1 MAGRLRFPHHR
12 KLLLVVVVAVLAAHL
27 GLGQWLVRSVI
38 GSGDRDGPPP
48 AIEVAFLH
56 ELAPALPPIA
66 RPAPAPLPTRPVTAP
81 ALDVPGPAPVA
92 SAPEAPPPEEVA
104 SAEEA
109 ALPPEPP
116 ASVVYDGVADD
127 IADDDAAVAFDW
139 PPATRLLY
147 DLTGQYRG
155 PLYGSGQVEW
165 LRDGSHYQ
173 VRVTIDVNPA
183 FTRRLVSDG
192 VITPQG
198 LAPRR
203 YDEETQILLAAP
215 RTHTLAFEPRQVL
228 LSNGMTELT
237 PEGVQD
243 SASQFVQ
250 MTWLFLTDPER
261 LAVGRTLELP
271 LALPRRVGVWTY
283 DVTEAVPLTLSF
295 GTVETFHLVPR
306 AGSARAGE
314 FSAELWLAPSLQY
327 LPVRI
332 LVRQSAEVWLDLRL
346 KDKPLQAAPA
356 PAAAVS
362 GTLPELKSNR
372 RDTGEQ
378 RR

>member
-1 MAGRLRFPHHR
+1 MAGRLSFPHHR
-12 KLLLVVVVAVLAAHL
+12 KLLLVVVVSVLAAHL

-38 GSGDRDGPPP
+38 GSGHADGPPP
-48 AIEVAFLH
+48 AIEVAFVH
-56 ELAPALPPIA
+56 ELAPALPPVA
-66 RPAPAPLPTRPVTAP
+66 RPSIAPLPTKAVAAP
-81 ALDVPGPAPVA
+81 ALDVPGPLPVA
-92 SAPEAPPPEEVA
+92 SAPEAPPPPEEVV
-104 SAEEA
+104 AEDDGLA
-109 ALPPEPP
+109 P
-116 ASVVYDGVADD
+116 APDPQVVYDGPP
-127 IADDDAAVAFDW
+127 DDDAAVAFDW
-139 PPATRLLY
+139 PPATRLHY

-173 VRVTIDVNPA
+173 VRVNIDVDPA
-183 FTRRLVSDG
+183 FTRQLVSDG

-198 LAPRR
+198 LSPRR
-203 YDEETQILLAAP
+203 YDEETRVPLLAP
-215 RTHTLAFEPRQVL
+215 RTHTLQFESGQVR

-261 LAVGRTLELP
+261 LAVGRTLDLP

-283 DVTEAVPLTLSF
+283 DVTEAQPLALPF
-295 GTVETFHLVPR
+295 GTIDTFHLVPR
-306 AGSARAGE
+306 QGSARAGE

-356 PAAAVS
+356 SAPAET
-362 GTLPELKSNR
+362 GTLPELKARR

-378 RR
+378 SK

>member
-1 MAGRLRFPHHR
+1 MAGRLSFPHHR
-12 KLLLVVVVAVLAAHL
+12 KLLLVVVLAVLAAHL
-27 GLGQWLVRSVI
+27 GLGRWLVRSVI

-48 AIEVAFLH
+48 AIEVAFVH
-56 ELAPALPPIA
+56 ELAPALPPVA
-66 RPAPAPLPTRPVTAP
+66 RPPAKPLPTKAVAAP
-81 ALDVPGPAPVA
+81 ALDVPGPLPVA
-92 SAPEAPPPEEVA
+92 SAP
-104 SAEEA
+104 AEDVLLAAEDS
-109 ALPPEPP
+109 ALPPEPA
-116 ASVVYDGVADD
+116 ASVVYDGVAED
-127 IADDDAAVAFDW
+127 IVDDDAAVAFDW
-139 PPATRLLY
+139 PPATRLVY

-198 LAPRR
+198 LSPRR
-203 YDEETQILLAAP
+203 YDEETQVPLLAP
-215 RTHTLAFEPRQVL
+215 RTHTVEFEPRQVR
-228 LSNGMTELT
+228 LSNGMTELA

-261 LAVGRTLELP
+261 LAVGRTLDLP

-283 DVTEAVPLTLSF
+283 DVAEAQPLALPF
-295 GTVETFHLVPR
+295 GSIDTFHLVPR
-306 AGSARAGE
+306 ASSARAGE

-346 KDKPLQAAPA
+346 KDRPLQAAPA
-356 PAAAVS
+356 ET
-362 GTLPELKSNR
+362 GTLPELKSRR
-372 RDTGEQ
+372 RDASEQ
-378 RR
+378 SK